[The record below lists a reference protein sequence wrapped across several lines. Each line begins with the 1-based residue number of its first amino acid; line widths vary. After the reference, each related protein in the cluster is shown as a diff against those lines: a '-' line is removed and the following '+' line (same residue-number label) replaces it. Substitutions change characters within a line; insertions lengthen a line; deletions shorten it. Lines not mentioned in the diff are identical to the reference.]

1 MLNFFI
7 QKRDVAANWKIKS
20 AIGFTIIGF
29 SLLTGLC
36 FAQDL
41 TAQDLTAQS
50 LTAPHLT
57 LDARLDEQ
65 VVMVPASLSG
75 SSVELETTVFK
86 PPGQGPFPLVVM
98 NHGKEPGNPHLQKRD
113 RFLAISREFVK
124 RG

>member
-20 AIGFTIIGF
+20 AIEFTIIGF

-36 FAQDL
+36 FAQN
-41 TAQDLTAQS
+41 
-50 LTAPHLT
+50 LTAPQNLTALNLT

-65 VVMVPASLSG
+65 VVMVPANLSG

-86 PPGQGPFPLVVM
+86 PPGPGPFPLVVM

-113 RFLAISREFVK
+113 RFLVISRELVK
-124 RG
+124 RGYA